1 VAPGQLAAEP
11 GTSARLSSRK
21 YQADK
26 KRHQQARQ
34 KQRLLRAQEQEVT
47 DGLLLEYERY
57 VQARVAS
64 SAEPVVAVVYF
75 NGTFKAARA
84 LLSDMPKMRVL
95 CVGILPLDL
104 PLVVQTV
111 KEFEGRLVY
120 VRGPTKDIMSAK
132 AILDCVDEA
141 WGLGARNVVYLQAHP
156 TCTTVSPAPLV
167 QSAGHPHRGPGME
180 PLTVEAE
187 LDDKLRDG
195 VMRLAHEMSV
205 LCGPGYSAVV
215 EQPAGIAEWVP
226 STMAILASS
235 PWSKGYAPHCKLT
248 PPGPKVK
255 VSRKLSVYF
264 LLNVH
269 PFDVE
274 CKQDC
279 GHMLPSMAHH
289 RYMIAPTKAHRTK
302 GAERLTGDDRVTVP
316 RSLPYLVLGRQ
327 VHPFATGAS
336 RPAAAEVEEEAGDAG
351 AEVLQAEAF
360 AAVTNKLP
368 RYPRHTLTAEQ
379 LHQALG
385 HVNDATILRS
395 VKLFNGFA
403 LRRPDGTLI
412 PGSKVVLADIQRRG
426 VCHTCCTTKVTAAP
440 SRQQKG
446 RVLVESRLPAEA
458 KEYLRERDSRVTRS
472 MAQRV
477 QQADALAASCTG
489 VRPGVALAI
498 P

>member
-1 VAPGQLAAEP
+1 
-11 GTSARLSSRK
+11 
-21 YQADK
+21 
-26 KRHQQARQ
+26 
-34 KQRLLRAQEQEVT
+34 
-47 DGLLLEYERY
+47 
-57 VQARVAS
+57 
-64 SAEPVVAVVYF
+64 
-75 NGTFKAARA
+75 
-84 LLSDMPKMRVL
+84 
-95 CVGILPLDL
+95 
-104 PLVVQTV
+104 
-111 KEFEGRLVY
+111 
-120 VRGPTKDIMSAK
+120 
-132 AILDCVDEA
+132 
-141 WGLGARNVVYLQAHP
+141 
-156 TCTTVSPAPLV
+156 
-167 QSAGHPHRGPGME
+167 
-180 PLTVEAE
+180 
-187 LDDKLRDG
+187 
-195 VMRLAHEMSV
+195 MRLALEMSV

-279 GHMLPSMAHH
+279 GHMLPSMEHH

-403 LRRPDGTLI
+403 LRRPDGKLI